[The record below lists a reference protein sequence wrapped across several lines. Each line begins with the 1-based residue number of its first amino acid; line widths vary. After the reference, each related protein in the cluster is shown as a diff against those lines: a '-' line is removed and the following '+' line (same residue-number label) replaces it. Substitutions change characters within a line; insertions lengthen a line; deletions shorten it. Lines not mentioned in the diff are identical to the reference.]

1 MSASPTQTTQAGAT
15 TKNQQSDSAVFLRLW
30 RLFKPYW
37 GWMSL
42 GILLALITVLS
53 NVTLMA
59 LSGWFITSM
68 AIAGVAGASID
79 YFSPAAGIRGLAIS
93 RTASRYGERVITHEA
108 TFRVIAELRHWF
120 YLHLEPLAPAVLQRY
135 HSGDLL
141 SRIRA
146 DIDTLENVYIRI
158 IVPVTV
164 AIIACS
170 LFILFLSRYDT
181 LLAIFVLLM
190 FIIAGVITP
199 LWINKLSAKPAKKK
213 VELSSELRTQVIDSV
228 QGMGELLIYGA
239 APQQIEK
246 VDKLSKQ
253 LLTQQSKL
261 ASNFALSQS
270 ILSLCINIAMLGV
283 VVIAIPLLM
292 REGSITQ
299 AGLSSPNLVMLTLFT
314 LASFEAVMALP
325 LAFQTLPE
333 TLAAARRI
341 FSLVD
346 AKPQVTEPKADSPT
360 PKNNDIVFNK
370 VSFSYAKNS
379 DKEPNK
385 NVNKSTANVF
395 NDLSFSLPQGKRLG
409 IVGSSGIGKSSIV
422 NLLLRFWE
430 PTSGSIT
437 YGGHELSQ
445 YKSEDIRQYFSV
457 VTQQSHF
464 FNSTIKSNLRL
475 AKRDASDAEVEQVC
489 RVAQIHDFILS
500 LPEGYET
507 WVGEAGLKLS
517 GGQLKRLTIAR
528 ALLKDSPVLILDEPG
543 EGLDSQTEKEMLK
556 AVFEYK
562 KENSILLI
570 THRQTGLDAMDEVL
584 IIE

>member
-1 MSASPTQTTQAGAT
+1 MSESIGTNTET
-15 TKNQQSDSAVFLRLW
+15 TKNQQSDTAVFLRLW

-68 AIAGVAGASID
+68 AIAGLTAASID
-79 YFSPAAGIRGLAIS
+79 YFSPAAGIRGLAIA
-93 RTASRYGERVITHEA
+93 RTASRYAERVITHEA

-164 AIIACS
+164 AIIACG
-170 LFILFLSRYDT
+170 LFIWFLSRYDN

-199 LWINKLSAKPAKKK
+199 LWVNKFSAKPAKKK

-261 ASNFALSQS
+261 ASHFALSQS
-270 ILSLCINIAMLGV
+270 ILSLCTNIAMLGV
-283 VVIAIPLLM
+283 VVIAIPLLTKS
-292 REGSITQ
+292 GLINAGTQ
-299 AGLSSPNLVMLTLFT
+299 ELLSSPNLVMLTLFT
-314 LASFEAVMALP
+314 LASFEAVGALP

-341 FSLVD
+341 FTLVD
-346 AKPQVTEPKADSPT
+346 AKPQVEEPKTDSPT
-360 PKNNDIVFNK
+360 PNNNDIVFNS
-370 VSFSYAKNS
+370 VSFSYDQNENNS
-379 DKEPNK
+379 TDD
-385 NVNKSTANVF
+385 VF

-445 YKSEDIRQYFSV
+445 YKGEDIRQYFSV

-464 FNSTIKSNLRL
+464 FNSTIKSNLLL

-489 RVAQIHDFILS
+489 RVAQIHDFIVS
-500 LPEGYET
+500 LPESYDT

-528 ALLKDSPVLILDEPG
+528 ALLKNSPVLILDEPG
-543 EGLDSQTEKEMLK
+543 EGLDSQTETNLLN
-556 AVFEYK
+556 ALFDYK
-562 KENSILLI
+562 KETSILLI
-570 THRQTGLDAMDEVL
+570 THRQTGLDAMDEIL
-584 IIE
+584 TLD

>member
-1 MSASPTQTTQAGAT
+1 MSASIETNEKTEI
-15 TKNQQSDSAVFLRLW
+15 TKNQQSDSAIFLRLW

-68 AIAGVAGASID
+68 AIAGVAGISID
-79 YFSPAAGIRGLAIS
+79 YFSPAAGIRGLAIA
-93 RTASRYGERVITHEA
+93 RTASRYAERIITHEA

-164 AIIACS
+164 AIIACV
-170 LFILFLSRYDT
+170 LFILFLSRYDN
-181 LLAIFVLLM
+181 LLAAFVLLM

-199 LWINKLSAKPAKKK
+199 LWVNKLSAKPAKKK

-261 ASNFALSQS
+261 ASHFALSQS
-270 ILSLCINIAMLGV
+270 ILSLCTNIAMLGV
-283 VVIAIPLLM
+283 VVIAIPLLTKSGLTNGGAQ
-292 REGSITQ
+292 EL
-299 AGLSSPNLVMLTLFT
+299 LSSPNLVMLTLFT
-314 LASFEAVMALP
+314 LASFEAVAALP

-341 FSLVD
+341 FTLVD
-346 AKPQVTEPKADSPT
+346 AKPQVAEPEADSPI
-360 PKNNDIVFNK
+360 PNNNDIVFNS
-370 VSFSYAKNS
+370 VSFSYDQNAN
-379 DKEPNK
+379 NK
-385 NVNKSTANVF
+385 ANNSTANVF

-430 PTSGSIT
+430 PTSGSIS

-445 YKSEDIRQYFSV
+445 YKGDDIRQYFSV

-464 FNSTIKSNLRL
+464 FNSTIKSNLLL

-489 RVAQIHDFILS
+489 RVAQIHDFIVS
-500 LPEGYET
+500 LPESYDT

-528 ALLKDSPVLILDEPG
+528 ALLKDTLVLILDEPG
-543 EGLDSQTEKEMLK
+543 EGLDSQTETNLLN
-556 AVFEYK
+556 ALFDYK
-562 KENSILLI
+562 KETSILLI

-584 IIE
+584 ALS

>member
-1 MSASPTQTTQAGAT
+1 MSASIETNEKTEI
-15 TKNQQSDSAVFLRLW
+15 TKNQQSDSAIFLRLW

-68 AIAGVAGASID
+68 AIAGIAGISID
-79 YFSPAAGIRGLAIS
+79 YFSPAAGIRGLAIA
-93 RTASRYGERVITHEA
+93 RTASRYAERIITHEA

-164 AIIACS
+164 AIIACG
-170 LFILFLSRYDT
+170 LFILFLSRYDN
-181 LLAIFVLLM
+181 LLAAFVLLM

-199 LWINKLSAKPAKKK
+199 LWVNKLSAKPANKK

-261 ASNFALSQS
+261 ASHFALSQS
-270 ILSLCINIAMLGV
+270 ILSLCTNIAMLGV
-283 VVIAIPLLM
+283 VVIAIPLLTKSGLTNGGAQ
-292 REGSITQ
+292 EL
-299 AGLSSPNLVMLTLFT
+299 LSSPNLVMLTLFT
-314 LASFEAVMALP
+314 LASFEAVAALP

-341 FSLVD
+341 FTLVD
-346 AKPQVTEPKADSPT
+346 AKPQVAEPEADSPI
-360 PKNNDIVFNK
+360 PNNNDIVFNS
-370 VSFSYAKNS
+370 VSFSYDQNAN
-379 DKEPNK
+379 NK
-385 NVNKSTANVF
+385 ANNSTANVF

-430 PTSGSIT
+430 PTSGSIS

-445 YKSEDIRQYFSV
+445 YKGDDIRQYYSV

-464 FNSTIKSNLRL
+464 FNSTIKSNLLL
-475 AKRDASDAEVEQVC
+475 AKRDASDTEVEQVC
-489 RVAQIHDFILS
+489 RVAQIHDFIVS
-500 LPEGYET
+500 LPESYDT

-543 EGLDSQTEKEMLK
+543 EGLDSQTETNLLN
-556 AVFEYK
+556 ALFDYK
-562 KENSILLI
+562 KETSILLI

-584 IIE
+584 ALS

>member
-1 MSASPTQTTQAGAT
+1 MSDSIKTNSETET
-15 TKNQQSDSAVFLRLW
+15 TKKPQSDSAVFLRLW

-59 LSGWFITSM
+59 LSGWFIASM
-68 AIAGVAGASID
+68 AIAGVAGISID
-79 YFSPAAGIRGLAIS
+79 YFSPAAGIRGLAIA
-93 RTASRYGERVITHEA
+93 RTASRYAERIITHEA

-164 AIIACS
+164 AIIACG
-170 LFILFLSRYDT
+170 LFIWFLSRYDN

-239 APQQIEK
+239 TPQQIEK

-261 ASNFALSQS
+261 ASHFALSQS
-270 ILSLCINIAMLGV
+270 ILSLCTNIAMLGV
-283 VVIAIPLLM
+283 VVIAIPLLTNS
-292 REGSITQ
+292 GSAQ
-299 AGLSSPNLVMLTLFT
+299 QLLSSPNLVMLTLFT
-314 LASFEAVMALP
+314 LASFEAVAALP

-341 FSLVD
+341 FTLVD
-346 AKPQVTEPKADSPT
+346 AKPQVEEPKADSPT
-360 PKNNDIVFNK
+360 PNNNDIVFNT
-370 VSFSYAKNS
+370 VSFSYDQN
-379 DKEPNK
+379 ENI
-385 NVNKSTANVF
+385 STNNVF
-395 NDLSFSLPQGKRLG
+395 CDLSFSLPQGKRLG

-445 YKSEDIRQYFSV
+445 YKGEDIRQYFSV

-464 FNSTIKSNLRL
+464 FNSTIKSNLLL
-475 AKRDASDAEVEQVC
+475 AKREASDTELEQVC
-489 RVAQIHDFILS
+489 HVAQIHDFIVS
-500 LPEGYET
+500 LAEGYDT

-528 ALLKDSPVLILDEPG
+528 ALLKDAPILILDEPG
-543 EGLDSQTEKEMLK
+543 EGLDSQTETNLLN

-562 KENSILLI
+562 KETSILLI
-570 THRQTGLDAMDEVL
+570 THRQTGLEAMDEVL
-584 IIE
+584 TL

>member
-1 MSASPTQTTQAGAT
+1 MSDSIKTNSETET
-15 TKNQQSDSAVFLRLW
+15 TKNQQSDTAVFLRLW

-68 AIAGVAGASID
+68 AIAGLAGASID
-79 YFSPAAGIRGLAIS
+79 YFSPAAGIRGLAIA
-93 RTASRYGERVITHEA
+93 RTASRYAERVITHEA

-164 AIIACS
+164 AIIACG
-170 LFILFLSRYDT
+170 LFIWFLSRYDN

-199 LWINKLSAKPAKKK
+199 LWVNKLSAKPAKKK

-261 ASNFALSQS
+261 ASHFALSQS
-270 ILSLCINIAMLGV
+270 ILSLCTNIAMLGV
-283 VVIAIPLLM
+283 VVIAIPLLTKS
-292 REGSITQ
+292 GLTNAGTQ
-299 AGLSSPNLVMLTLFT
+299 ELLSSPNLVMLTLFT
-314 LASFEAVMALP
+314 LASFEAVGALP

-341 FSLVD
+341 FTLVD
-346 AKPQVTEPKADSPT
+346 AKPQVEEPKTDSPT
-360 PKNNDIVFNK
+360 PNNNDIVFNS
-370 VSFSYAKNS
+370 VSFSYEQNENNS
-379 DKEPNK
+379 TD
-385 NVNKSTANVF
+385 NVF

-445 YKSEDIRQYFSV
+445 YKGEDIRQYFSV

-464 FNSTIKSNLRL
+464 FNSTIKSNLLL
-475 AKRDASDAEVEQVC
+475 AKREASDAEVEQVC
-489 RVAQIHDFILS
+489 RVAQIHDFIVS
-500 LPEGYET
+500 LPESYDT

-528 ALLKDSPVLILDEPG
+528 ALLKNSSVLILDEPG
-543 EGLDSQTEKEMLK
+543 EGLDSQTETNLLN
-556 AVFEYK
+556 ALFDYK
-562 KENSILLI
+562 KEISILLI
-570 THRQTGLDAMDEVL
+570 THRQTGLDAMDEILVL
-584 IIE
+584 E

>member
-1 MSASPTQTTQAGAT
+1 MSASIETNEKTEI
-15 TKNQQSDSAVFLRLW
+15 TKNQQSDSAIFLRLW

-68 AIAGVAGASID
+68 AIAGVAGISID
-79 YFSPAAGIRGLAIS
+79 YFSPAAGIRGLAIA
-93 RTASRYGERVITHEA
+93 RTASRYAERIITHEA

-164 AIIACS
+164 AIIACG
-170 LFILFLSRYDT
+170 LFILFLSRYDN
-181 LLAIFVLLM
+181 LLAAFVLLM

-199 LWINKLSAKPAKKK
+199 LWVNKLSAKPANKK

-261 ASNFALSQS
+261 ASHFALSQS
-270 ILSLCINIAMLGV
+270 ILSLCTNIAMLGV
-283 VVIAIPLLM
+283 VVIAIPLLTKSGLTNGGAQ
-292 REGSITQ
+292 EL
-299 AGLSSPNLVMLTLFT
+299 LSSPNLVMLTLFT
-314 LASFEAVMALP
+314 LASFEAVAALP

-341 FSLVD
+341 FTLVD
-346 AKPQVTEPKADSPT
+346 AKSQVAEPEADSPI
-360 PKNNDIVFNK
+360 PNNNDIVFNS
-370 VSFSYAKNS
+370 VSFSYDQNAN
-379 DKEPNK
+379 NK
-385 NVNKSTANVF
+385 ANNSTANVF

-430 PTSGSIT
+430 PTSGSIS

-445 YKSEDIRQYFSV
+445 YKGDDIRQYYSV

-464 FNSTIKSNLRL
+464 FNSTIKSNLLL
-475 AKRDASDAEVEQVC
+475 AKRDASDTEVEQVC
-489 RVAQIHDFILS
+489 RVAQIHDFIVS
-500 LPEGYET
+500 LPESYDT

-543 EGLDSQTEKEMLK
+543 EGLDSQTETNLLN
-556 AVFEYK
+556 ALFDYK
-562 KENSILLI
+562 KETSILLI

-584 IIE
+584 ALS